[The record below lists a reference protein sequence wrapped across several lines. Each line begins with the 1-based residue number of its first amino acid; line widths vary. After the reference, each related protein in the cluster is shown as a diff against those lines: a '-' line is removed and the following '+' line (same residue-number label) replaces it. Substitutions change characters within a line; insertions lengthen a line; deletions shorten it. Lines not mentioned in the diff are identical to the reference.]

1 MSCLFCK
8 YRNGCD
14 GAVCYYEELQKKRE
28 AQPDYNEK
36 KWYMVDECSR
46 CAYTD
51 KIYSRRDM
59 DEHYRKVPN
68 DDMNT
73 FMTKEEIE
81 QDAEIRWDN
90 DESWMEDGRREAIE
104 IIEKKG
110 IEEVF
115 GWWKDF
121 DASELILKRE
131 IGFYNEI
138 MRQAEAAGLKK

>member
-14 GAVCYYEELQKKRE
+14 GAACYYEELQRKRE

-36 KWYMVDECSR
+36 KWYMVDECRR

-73 FMTKEEIE
+73 SRS
-81 QDAEIRWDN
+81 IRGLPSQ
-90 DESWMEDGRREAIE
+90 E
-104 IIEKKG
+104 
-110 IEEVF
+110 
-115 GWWKDF
+115 
-121 DASELILKRE
+121 ASERP
-131 IGFYNEI
+131 
-138 MRQAEAAGLKK
+138 